1 VSLIAGWAAW
11 RVWHGSRTGAV
22 LSFVVLPVEAVFWLG
37 FALPIP
43 WLFGIAR
50 AVLLAVAW
58 KSLN

>member
-1 VSLIAGWAAW
+1 MVGARIA
-11 RVWHGSRTGAV
+11 AV
-22 LSFVVLPVEAVFWLG
+22 LTWLG

-58 KSLN
+58 KSLG

>member
-1 VSLIAGWAAW
+1 MISARIA
-11 RVWHGSRTGAV
+11 AV
-22 LSFVVLPVEAVFWLG
+22 LTWAHVAAFWLG

-50 AVLLAVAW
+50 AVLLAFAW